1 MMYVCGCSC
10 VCVVLLRCALLCCC
24 VFASCCFC
32 TTSGSGDRRTYR
44 ATRRVRNGASL
55 SPLPPPTPLAPPHS
69 PLPPPPTLP
78 SRSPSTSAAGQGAGG
93 ARPARAAFASASDRG
108 RLCVWLLMMMAMHI
122 MCASACVKDGQVMQ
136 GRSGDGRRQGHAR
149 LVGSCS
155 RHTHGIP
162 PQTRIVCSRP
172 ERTLTRVGRHR
183 RQLRLDE
190 AQAQVEVRRRQAVA
204 RDGGGVGFE
213 VDAFWFFCM
222 HLFRAVFGGFEQ
234 RF

>member
-69 PLPPPPTLP
+69 PLPPPTLP